1 MDWEIHLRRQTL
13 STNVQARARAKL
25 EASQNFSREKSDE
38 TKIERDT
45 QMQKVA
51 VVKNLPL

>member
-13 STNVQARARAKL
+13 STHVQARARAKL
-25 EASQNFSREKSDE
+25 EASQTFLREKSDE
-38 TKIERDT
+38 NKIERDT